1 MSHGFLSFFSCIRNS
16 DIPQHDQLGLP
27 GPGGWRC
34 EVWDDPCIKCITSM
48 AISTLKRFGLWGGR
62 WTLVMILLQW
72 TSGIPSVDECRLS
85 AAVSRS
91 IFSWTQDPRPSTF
104 RHTVEIW
111 NQINFCIQ
119 QNVSTTQWLLAN
131 WPWSFLGTEIGDF
144 HRLGIENRSKSCA
157 TSPRNLWT
165 PLLGR
170 SCCANR
176 SSGANVWGCGDW
188 DRLGGNF
195 QAQIITNRSKISQP
209 SWSFSIFQFQHFLI
223 SQHILTIF

>member
-1 MSHGFLSFFSCIRNS
+1 MDIYRFSPVSGTLTSAVWPARPTRPRRLEMWSLGWSMMYNNWYNFYGHFNPETFWFLGRPEDTRYDIAPRDQWHSVSKWMQIECCRISFDLF
-16 DIPQHDQLGLP
+16 L
-27 GPGGWRC
+27 
-34 EVWDDPCIKCITSM
+34 
-48 AISTLKRFGLWGGR
+48 
-62 WTLVMILLQW
+62 
-72 TSGIPSVDECRLS
+72 
-85 AAVSRS
+85 
-91 IFSWTQDPRPSTF
+91 DPRPSTF

-111 NQINFCIQ
+111 NRINFYIQ
-119 QNVSTTQWLLAN
+119 QNASATQWLLAN

-176 SSGANVWGCGDW
+176 SWGANVLGCGDW